1 MQVRDAMLAGQ
12 TGKMDM
18 VRKRAI
24 PKGGRDAGLSFF
36 DVPSTYYYGK
46 VPNSGFAYAFVLSSA
61 DHKFRR
67 VRPTSSLHDPAN
79 TPTYT
84 GTSYYHKVK
93 DYSNAAE
100 FPDRSADGPE
110 AKLNLQPEPFIK
122 GEFVSHVQSTF
133 KVTPSSFCNPLL
145 YQELEVA
152 AGLTKA
158 VHEAVNGAGSAAD
171 VECNSTSASG
181 TLLRP
186 WALTD
191 VKLTQE
197 LQAHW
202 LKRAQADVKDVAWTF
217 IGMESGVFRTIPGY
231 NSISTVY

>member
-1 MQVRDAMLAGQ
+1 MLAGR

-24 PKGGRDAGLSFF
+24 QKGGRDAGLSFF
-36 DVPSTYYYGK
+36 DVTSTYYYGK
-46 VPNSGFAYAFVLSSA
+46 VPNSGFAYAFVLSLA
-61 DHKFRR
+61 DQKFRR
-67 VRPTSSLHDPAN
+67 VRPTSLLHDPAN
-79 TPTYT
+79 TATYT

-93 DYSNAAE
+93 DYSNAAD
-100 FPDRSADGPE
+100 FPGAE

-122 GEFVSHVQSTF
+122 GESVSDVQSTF

-152 AGLTKA
+152 SRLTKA

-171 VECNSTSASG
+171 VECNASG

-197 LQAHW
+197 LQTHW
-202 LKRAQADVKDVAWTF
+202 LSRAPADVKDVGVRHTF

-231 NSISTVY
+231 NSSFYCLLNVA